1 MGEKDEKIK
10 AAATATEVRWTEE
23 AKTLMQNVPAV
34 IRNVAIKGVESYAQ
48 AKGMQVIDP
57 TVVSQAAEA
66 RERGEVFSSPQPGE
80 GPDTGNKKPVRQ
92 QYVSFLFYKVDPA
105 WRRLPLSEREQGKK
119 EFIGVA
125 EDYTKDPKQFMMM
138 TYCTVGMRADVDF
151 MMWRI
156 GYSLEYMQEGTAKLL
171 ATKLGQ
177 YLTTPYSYLAMTKR
191 SVYVDKLNPEH
202 EEQRLRIVPGKA
214 KYLFMYPFV
223 KTPEWYLLTKHARQG
238 MMDEHILVGNKY
250 PSVKLN
256 TTYSFG
262 LDDQEFALA
271 FETDKPEDFLNL
283 LMDLR
288 ETQGRLY
295 TQRDTPIFTCIKR
308 SLKETLDLL
317 GG

>member
-1 MGEKDEKIK
+1 MSERKEPME
-10 AAATATEVRWTEE
+10 AALPETDIQWSPE
-23 AKTLMQNVPAV
+23 AKTLMQNVPSV
-34 IRNVAIKGVESYAQ
+34 IRNVAIKGVESYAK
-48 AKGMQVIDP
+48 AKGIQFIDA

-66 RERGEVFSSPQPGE
+66 RERGEVFTPPQPSE
-80 GPDTGNKKPVRQ
+80 APEQVDKKQVRQ

-105 WRRLPLSEREQGKK
+105 WRRLLPSERDQGKM
-119 EFIGVA
+119 ELMNVV
-125 EDYTKDPKQFMMM
+125 EEYTKDRKQFMVM
-138 TYCTVGMRADVDF
+138 TYSTMGTRGDVDF

-156 GYSLEYMQEGTAKLL
+156 GYSLEYIQEFTAKLF
-171 ATKLGQ
+171 ATKLGN
-177 YLTTPYSYLAMTKR
+177 YLTTPYSYLAITKR
-191 SVYVDKLNPEH
+191 SVYVDRIHPEH

-214 KYLFMYPFV
+214 RYLFMYPFV
-223 KTPEWYLLTKHARQG
+223 KTPEWYLLTKHTRQG
-238 MMDEHILVGNKY
+238 MMDEHIIVGNKY

-271 FETDKPEDFLNL
+271 FETDKPEDFVNL

-295 TQRDTPIFTCIKR
+295 TQRDTPIFTCVNR
-308 SLKETLDLL
+308 GLKDTLDLL